1 MFKLGHTILR
11 DTHAVQTMLRRNPTK
26 IELKIEDVQELEK
39 KLKIEAEA
47 KKNECQQE
55 ITDNSIDIPSL
66 KTRKEVIE
74 ERIGY
79 NPRPR
84 NAK

>member
-1 MFKLGHTILR
+1 
-11 DTHAVQTMLRRNPTK
+11 MLRRNPTK
-26 IELKIEDVQELEK
+26 IELKLEDVQELEK
-39 KLKIEAEA
+39 KLRIEAEA
-47 KKNECQQE
+47 KKNESQQE
-55 ITDNSIDIPSL
+55 VTDTSIEIQSL
-66 KTRKEVIE
+66 KSRKEIIE